1 MKTRFVERALLASLC
16 AAASA
21 RGADPTP
28 GYPEPV
34 IHWVVQKGETCE
46 TIAKAVYGAPKH
58 VALLGRYTRVRC
70 GGELA
75 EGQTLVIPAS
85 PTSLPDARL
94 RSMNPNVEGKP
105 PGGGWAGVS
114 TGAPLYSQHSVQTKQ
129 TGRADIE
136 FLDRTRIFLAD
147 NTLVVI
153 FGTAA
158 RTAVKK
164 NVAPSVEL
172 EQGEVKAGLAALRG
186 EPVGVA
192 IKGGGSVSAASK
204 DAVVERKGARTTV
217 AVFDGKAKVE
227 NAGKTVEVPTNFG
240 TRFVGAK
247 PPDPPRPLPPAPTWH
262 AGEPELVLAM
272 DGKGALRASW
282 GEVTGAKSYRFEVSR
297 DADFRD
303 LLAREEVT
311 GKVTSFRAEAIPP
324 GSYWVSVRAI
334 DQEDFLGVAAKR
346 RFDVVAARAARG
358 PFTLG
363 DQRVTV
369 SRYTVLELEPRA
381 GDELAIDDG
390 AFGPA
395 PKRLDLGERPI
406 RRLRLRRAG
415 AATLELAVDTQPTE
429 AAVTAAADPA
439 SARLRL
445 GATLSGI
452 DARDVPTAVK
462 PVFRVRQAGAV
473 AEIAARVDGLA
484 LSAEAPLSVDAGE
497 VRVDLVDGAGFVL
510 GTTAPSVDRP
520 SGPAAPALAVP
531 RVFLVAPLV
540 SLSPLDDAQP
550 LLPTPRDAGAVSVSA
565 GRVAGES
572 VTQGTA
578 RASGSLGRV
587 GLDGRVSTEAR
598 SQGGGAWAGASL
610 RTYRRGLAE
619 LEHGLGLRV
628 GLPMSSAGPA
638 ARVEP
643 STTLAGVGGRW
654 TWLASV
660 GARLRAEDTA
670 TRAPTP
676 RAAGFLLGGVS
687 FDPAPALRIGALV
700 DAEVLGARTG
710 ASTRARGGAQLGVEA
725 GRAVFVGASA
735 RVSPWSDLGPS
746 LSAQLALG
754 LRSF

>member
-1 MKTRFVERALLASLC
+1 MRNRIVESALVAWVC
-16 AAASA
+16 VAGRVHA
-21 RGADPTP
+21 ADPTP

-105 PGGGWAGVS
+105 PGGGWSGVS
-114 TGAPLYSQHSVQTKQ
+114 TGAPLYSQHSVQTKA

-172 EQGEVKAGLAALRG
+172 EQGEVTAGLAALRG

-217 AVFDGKAKVE
+217 AVFDGKARVE
-227 NAGKTVEVPTNFG
+227 NAGRTVEVPTNHG

-247 PPDPPRPLPPAPTWH
+247 PPEPPRPLPPAPAWGQ
-262 AGEPELVLAM
+262 GEPELGLAV

-282 GEVTGAKSYRFEVSR
+282 TAVKDAKSYRFEVSR
-297 DADFRD
+297 DAEFHD
-303 LLAREEVT
+303 LLAREEIP
-311 GKVTSFRAEAIPP
+311 GKVTAFRAEAIPP

-334 DQEDFLGVAAKR
+334 DQDDFLGVAAKR
-346 RFDVVAARAARG
+346 RFDVVAAKSERGAAVFG
-358 PFTLG
+358 E
-363 DQRVTV
+363 QRVTV
-369 SRYTVLELEPRA
+369 NRYTVLALDPRA
-381 GDELAIDDG
+381 GDELALDDG
-390 AFGPA
+390 AFTPA
-395 PKRLDLGERPI
+395 PRLIDFGERPA
-406 RRLRLRRAG
+406 RRLRLRRPG
-415 AATLELAVDTQPTE
+415 AAALELAVETRESRAEVSLSSDR
-429 AAVTAAADPA
+429 A
-439 SARLRL
+439 SGRLSLRASL
-445 GATLSGI
+445 TGVDGV
-452 DARDVPTAVK
+452 DVASVIK
-462 PVFRVRQAGAV
+462 PVFRVRQGGEL
-473 AEIAARVDGLA
+473 AEIAARVDGA
-484 LSAEAPLSVDAGE
+484 ILSADAPLSPSSTDA
-497 VRVDLVDGAGFVL
+497 RVDVVDGTGFVL
-510 GTTAPSVDRP
+510 GTAT
-520 SGPAAPALAVP
+520 LATPLSPQPLSPPPNVP
-531 RVFLVAPLV
+531 RAFLVAPLV
-540 SLSPLDDAQP
+540 SPSPLDDALP
-550 LLPTPRDAGAVSVSA
+550 LLPTPRDAAAVSVAS
-565 GRVAGES
+565 GRSSGKTIS
-572 VTQGTA
+572 QGTA

-587 GLDGRVSTEAR
+587 GVDGRVSTEAG
-598 SQGGGAWAGASL
+598 SLGGGAWAGASL

-619 LEHGLGLRV
+619 LEHGLGLRL
-628 GLPMSSAGPA
+628 GLPMSSGGPA

-643 STTLAGVGGRW
+643 STA
-654 TWLASV
+654 LASV
-660 GARLRAEDTA
+660 RGDLSWIVTAGARLRVEDSA
-670 TRAPTP
+670 RRAPVP
-676 RAAGFLLGGVS
+676 RAAGFAQVGVS
-687 FDPAPALRIGALV
+687 FDPAPVLRLGALV
-700 DAEVLGARTG
+700 DAEVVGKVAGEDARV
-710 ASTRARGGAQLGVEA
+710 RGSAQLGVEA
-725 GRAVFVGASA
+725 GRSVFVGAAA

-754 LRSF
+754 LRGF

>member
-1 MKTRFVERALLASLC
+1 MKTRIAERALVASLC
-16 AAASA
+16 AVGLA
-21 RGADPTP
+21 RAADPTP

-114 TGAPLYSQHSVQTKQ
+114 TGAPLYSQHSVQTKE

-186 EPVGVA
+186 EPVDIA

-217 AVFDGKAKVE
+217 AVFDGKARIE
-227 NAGKTVEVPTNFG
+227 NAGRAVDVPLNHG
-240 TRFVGAK
+240 ARFVGAK
-247 PPDPPRPLPPAPTWH
+247 PPDPPRPLPPAPAWRE
-262 AGEPELVLAM
+262 GEPEIVLAV

-282 GEVTGAKSYRFEVSR
+282 GDVKDAKSYRFEISR
-297 DADFRD
+297 DAEFRD
-303 LLAREEVT
+303 LLAREEVP
-311 GKVTSFRAEAIPP
+311 GKVTAFRAEAIPP

-334 DQEDFLGVAAKR
+334 DHEEFLGVAAKR
-346 RFDVVAARAARG
+346 RFDVVAARATRG
-358 PFTLG
+358 KVLFG
-363 DQRVTV
+363 EQRITV
-369 SRYTVLELEPRA
+369 NRYTVLELDPRA

-395 PKRLDLGERPI
+395 PKTVDFGERPA

-415 AATLELAVDTQPTE
+415 AAALELAVETQESKATVSVS
-429 AAVTAAADPA
+429 ADRATARVA
-439 SARLRL
+439 LR
-445 GATLSGI
+445 ATLSGV
-452 DARDVPTAVK
+452 DAGDVATAVK
-462 PVFRVRQAGAV
+462 PVFRVHQAGSV
-473 AEIAARVDGLA
+473 AEVAAHQDGVA
-484 LSAEAPLSVDAGE
+484 LSADVPLAADASD
-497 VRVDLVDGAGFVL
+497 VRVDVVDGSGFLL
-510 GTTAPSVDRP
+510 GTAALSVERE
-520 SGPAAPALAVP
+520 AAPLAPAVAVP

-540 SLSPLDDAQP
+540 SPSPLDDAQP
-550 LLPTPRDAGAVSVSA
+550 LLPTPHDAAAVGVVG
-565 GRVAGES
+565 GRASGES
-572 VTQGTA
+572 VAQGTV
-578 RASGSLGRV
+578 RASGSVGRLA
-587 GLDGRVSTEAR
+587 LDGRVSTEAR
-598 SQGGGAWAGASL
+598 SLGGSAWAGVGA

-619 LEHGLGLRV
+619 LEHGVGVRA

-643 STTLAGVGGRW
+643 STTVGGVGGKL
-654 TWLASV
+654 TWLASS
-660 GARLRAEDTA
+660 GARVRVEDSA
-670 TRAPTP
+670 RRAPTP
-676 RAAGFLLGGVS
+676 RVAAFLLGGVS
-687 FDPAPALRIGALV
+687 FDPATVVRLGALV
-700 DAEVLGARTG
+700 DAEVVGKIPG
-710 ASTRARGGAQLGVEA
+710 EGTRPRAGVQLGVEA
-725 GRAVFVGASA
+725 GRAVFVGAAA
-735 RVSPWSDLGPS
+735 RLTPWSDLGPS

-754 LRSF
+754 LRGF